1 MKKKRDSYLAE
12 LKDLSKHRRK
22 EPELQNLRSQ
32 IDGLEHR
39 LRYSTK
45 DKETTVSQFQFT
57 VISHAH
63 CYSCL
68 CPYLLLFQAPLNTLS
83 NFLCCGSYLVI
94 QQNKP
99 FTLHLLISKST
110 LTLKSRTLIK
120 VGKKTQ
126 IPSCFV
132 GLGSL
137 SSHFKCLNRGTLVVR
152 CAQTFI
158 TSKLQLQV
166 SFMHSLHLNQQAC
179 FPYCSPYI
187 Y

>member
-1 MKKKRDSYLAE
+1 MYLFSIYSFLAQSDLKAKARRWDEKQVEGMKKKRDSYLAE

-94 QQNKP
+94 
-99 FTLHLLISKST
+99 
-110 LTLKSRTLIK
+110 
-120 VGKKTQ
+120 
-126 IPSCFV
+126 
-132 GLGSL
+132 
-137 SSHFKCLNRGTLVVR
+137 
-152 CAQTFI
+152 
-158 TSKLQLQV
+158 
-166 SFMHSLHLNQQAC
+166 
-179 FPYCSPYI
+179 
-187 Y
+187 